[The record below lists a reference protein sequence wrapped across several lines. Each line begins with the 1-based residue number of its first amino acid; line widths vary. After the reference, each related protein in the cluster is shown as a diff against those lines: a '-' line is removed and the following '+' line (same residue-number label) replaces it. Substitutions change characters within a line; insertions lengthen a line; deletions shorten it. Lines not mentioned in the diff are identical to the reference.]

1 MHGDGIRKRRDR
13 HSQWWITWTEI
24 DPRTDKKRRYH
35 KKADRQSFEGAKL
48 ELTKKLQRL
57 REAKATGFVPK
68 TFREVETGYLE
79 FQKVRLRSQN
89 EYERQLG
96 ILMDHLRPFF
106 AGKLDAITR
115 RDIERYIT
123 TRSQKVSPG
132 TVRKE
137 VGVLKHLLNFAVD
150 SGMLSA
156 NPAFRVKL
164 PKPPA
169 GRVRYLQPGEFQAVL
184 GHCPPWIKP
193 IVQLAV
199 ATGMRRGEIL
209 GLRWMDVD
217 LMNRCINLPQTK
229 NGEGRTV
236 YLNKLAMDVF
246 SSLDLDM
253 DMQPEQP
260 VFALDVEPE
269 ELSMCFMRACRQA
282 GIRDF
287 RFHDLRHTHA
297 SWLRQSGVPLDLI
310 AKQLGHKDLRM
321 TQRYAH
327 LHESQ
332 VRDAVSSL
340 DKILSIPESIPSR
353 ELLPREAKTT
363 LVN

>member
-1 MHGDGIRKRRDR
+1 MRGDGVRKRSDR
-13 HSQWWITWTEI
+13 HNAWYITWTEL
-24 DPRTDKKRRYH
+24 DPKTGNKRRYH
-35 KKADRQSFEGAKL
+35 KKADRQSFEAAKL
-48 ELTKKLQRL
+48 ELTQRLQRL
-57 REAKATGFVPK
+57 KEAKATGYAPK
-68 TFREVETGYLE
+68 TFREAETEYLE

-89 EYERQLG
+89 EYERQVG
-96 ILMDHLRPFF
+96 ILMDHLRHFF
-106 AGKLDAITR
+106 AGKLDAISR

-150 SGMLSA
+150 SGMLPA
-156 NPAFRVKL
+156 NPAFRVRL

-209 GLRWMDVD
+209 SLRWMDVD
-217 LMNRCINLPQTK
+217 VMDHCINLPQTK

-236 YLNKLAMDVF
+236 YLNKLAMHVF

-253 DMQPEQP
+253 DMEPEQP

-269 ELSMCFMRACRQA
+269 ELSMCFMRACRKA
-282 GIRDF
+282 GILDF
-287 RFHDLRHTHA
+287 SFHDLRHTHA
-297 SWLRQSGVPLDLI
+297 TWLRQRGVPLDLI

-327 LHESQ
+327 IAATQ
-332 VRDAVSSL
+332 VRDAVNRL

-353 ELLPREAKTT
+353 ELLPTEAKITR
-363 LVN
+363 LN

>member
-1 MHGDGIRKRRDR
+1 MHGDGVRKRPER
-13 HSQWWITWTEI
+13 HNAWYITWTEL
-24 DPRTDKKRRYH
+24 DPKTGNKRRRH
-35 KKADRQSFEGAKL
+35 KKANSQTFEGAKL
-48 ELTKKLQRL
+48 ELAQRL
-57 REAKATGFVPK
+57 NRLKEAKETGLVPK
-68 TFREVETGYLE
+68 TFREAETEYLE

-106 AGKLDAITR
+106 AGKLDAISR
-115 RDIERYIT
+115 RDVERYIT
-123 TRSQKVSPG
+123 TRSHKVSPG

-156 NPAFRVKL
+156 NCALRVKL
-164 PKPPA
+164 PQAPA
-169 GRVRYLQPGEFQAVL
+169 GRVRYLQPGEFQVVL
-184 GHCPPWIKP
+184 EHCPPWIKP
-193 IVQLAV
+193 VAQLAV

-253 DMQPEQP
+253 DIEPEQP

-269 ELSMCFMRACRQA
+269 ELSMCFMRACRKA
-282 GIRDF
+282 RIVDF
-287 RFHDLRHTHA
+287 SFHDLRHTHA
-297 SWLRQSGVPLDLI
+297 TWLRQSGVPLDLI
-310 AKQLGHKDLRM
+310 AKQLGHRDLRM

-327 LHESQ
+327 LHASQ

-353 ELLPREAKTT
+353 ELLLREAKITR
-363 LVN
+363 LN